1 MKRII
6 GIICAVSLVFNAF
19 AQDPSYDELTGGLNT
34 ITTAV
39 PFLLI
44 SPDSKSGAM
53 GDVGVATTPD
63 ANSMHWNPAKLAF
76 VDDDMGF
83 SMSYVPWLRALVP
96 DINLSYLAG
105 YRKLNDNEAI
115 GLELRY
121 FSLGDITFTDILGTT
136 IGQYKPS
143 EFALGT
149 SYSRK
154 LSDNFSLSISGRY
167 IYSNLTGGQ
176 SAGGIP
182 TVAGQSIAADI
193 AGYYTKPIR
202 LRGKNVDLAIGGN
215 ISNIGSKISY
225 TETAVQDF
233 IPINLRLG
241 TAMGTEFDDYNKM
254 SFAFD
259 INKLLV
265 PTPPIYEGEGADR
278 DIVEG
283 MDPDVSVV
291 SGIFQSFGDAPGGFS
306 EEMREINYSIGTEYW
321 YANQFAIRAG
331 YFFEHDTKGGRK
343 FFTFGSGVKYNV
355 FALDFSYLINAS
367 SSINGN
373 NPLENTMRFTLVF
386 DFGAMGES

>member
-1 MKRII
+1 MKKII
-6 GIICAVSLVFNAF
+6 GIICALSVVFNVF
-19 AQDPSYDELTGGLNT
+19 AQDPSYDDLTGGLNT

-44 SPDSKSGAM
+44 SPDSKAGAM

-63 ANSMHWNPAKLAF
+63 ANSIHWNPAKLAF
-76 VDDDMGF
+76 VEDDMGF

-154 LSDNFSLSISGRY
+154 LSDNFSLAISGRY

-193 AGYYTKPIR
+193 SGYYTKPIR
-202 LRGKNVDLAIGGN
+202 
-215 ISNIGSKISY
+215 
-225 TETAVQDF
+225 
-233 IPINLRLG
+233 
-241 TAMGTEFDDYNKM
+241 
-254 SFAFD
+254 
-259 INKLLV
+259 
-265 PTPPIYEGEGADR
+265 
-278 DIVEG
+278 
-283 MDPDVSVV
+283 
-291 SGIFQSFGDAPGGFS
+291 
-306 EEMREINYSIGTEYW
+306 
-321 YANQFAIRAG
+321 
-331 YFFEHDTKGGRK
+331 
-343 FFTFGSGVKYNV
+343 
-355 FALDFSYLINAS
+355 
-367 SSINGN
+367 
-373 NPLENTMRFTLVF
+373 
-386 DFGAMGES
+386 

>member
-1 MKRII
+1 
-6 GIICAVSLVFNAF
+6 
-19 AQDPSYDELTGGLNT
+19 
-34 ITTAV
+34 
-39 PFLLI
+39 
-44 SPDSKSGAM
+44 
-53 GDVGVATTPD
+53 
-63 ANSMHWNPAKLAF
+63 
-76 VDDDMGF
+76 
-83 SMSYVPWLRALVP
+83 
-96 DINLSYLAG
+96 
-105 YRKLNDNEAI
+105 
-115 GLELRY
+115 LRY

-154 LSDNFSLSISGRY
+154 LSANFSLAIAGRY

-176 SAGGIP
+176 AAGGIP

-193 AGYYTKPIR
+193 AGYYTQAIR
-202 LRGKNVDLAIGGN
+202 ISGKDVDLAIGCN
-215 ISNIGSKISY
+215 ISNIGNKISY
-225 TETAVQDF
+225 TETAVRDF

-241 TAMGTEFDDYNKM
+241 TALGTEFDDYNKM

-265 PTPPIYEGEGADR
+265 PTPPVYDDGVIVIGE
-278 DIVEG
+278 E
-283 MDPDVSVV
+283 PDVSVV
-291 SGIFQSFGDAPGGFS
+291 SGIFQSFGDAPGGFK

-355 FALDFSYLINAS
+355 FSLDFSYLINAS
-367 SSINGN
+367 RAINGT
-373 NPLENTMRFTLVF
+373 NPLANTMRFTLVF
-386 DFGAMGES
+386 DFGAMDQMN